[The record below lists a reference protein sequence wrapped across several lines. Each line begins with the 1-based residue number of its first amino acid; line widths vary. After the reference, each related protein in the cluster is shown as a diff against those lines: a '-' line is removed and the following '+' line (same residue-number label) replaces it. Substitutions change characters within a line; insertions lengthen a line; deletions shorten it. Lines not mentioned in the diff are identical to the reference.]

1 MRSNIS
7 GLVILAFVLMFGLS
21 SCSEDTVGKPLQR
34 THDLNGKTFPIKVM
48 SFESES
54 ELQRYL
60 QRNKLQKK
68 KVKGFAIWNVDSR
81 NPERVYDCTI
91 YVVDPKGLK
100 DKDRFETWGHEL
112 VHCVYGSFHEEAH

>member
-7 GLVILAFVLMFGLS
+7 VLVILAFVLMFGLS
-21 SCSEDTVGKPLQR
+21 SCSEDTVGKPLQK
-34 THDLNGKTFPIKVM
+34 THDVSGKFLPIKVM
-48 SFESES
+48 VFDTES

-60 QRNKLQKK
+60 QKNRLQKK
-68 KVKGFAIWNVDSR
+68 KVKGLALWNIDAKD
-81 NPERVYDCTI
+81 PERVYDCTI

-112 VHCVYGSFHEEAH
+112 VHCVYGSFHEEEH